1 MDSIFP
7 PSGEQDKSRP
17 LQIKSDQERDYLW
30 FSLEFCALVLNRR
43 PIHTEALELAANHFT
58 ALGYFADGL
67 RLDERLAAL
76 RPDDPGVLYNLSC
89 SLALTGRRDEA
100 FRQLA
105 LAVENGYRDH
115 GHMAT
120 DMDLASL
127 RGDERFMALVA
138 RAAKASGSPEM
149 YHSQSES

>member
-7 PSGEQDKSRP
+7 PSGTQDQSRP
-17 LQIKSDQERDYLW
+17 LQIENDREREYLW
-30 FSLEFCALVLNRR
+30 FCLEFCGRVLERR
-43 PIHTEALELAANHFT
+43 PVHPEALELAANNYT

-100 FRQLA
+100 LRQLA
-105 LAVENGYRDH
+105 GAVEKGYRDH
-115 GHMAT
+115 KHMAS
-120 DMDLASL
+120 DQDLAPL
-127 RGDERFMALVA
+127 RGDPRFHELIALA
-138 RAAKASGSPEM
+138 TRLSGGTEKRQPRPET
-149 YHSQSES
+149 